1 MWTSRA
7 PDEALPG
14 SSELGAAGA
23 SRTPRASHMSSHGAA
38 SSCGDTERSVLH
50 GDSRALGTPVANGS
64 AVMRSDSKGDVR
76 LSRAGETHVSLEN
89 LTSSVPGATSWAPE
103 GNNSW
108 FLGRSIEAQPSGHTR
123 QSLPPGPDPQR
134 LKQVHVALG
143 RGLIV
148 LGLWSV
154 AWLFR
159 AGCLAYLLVQGAG
172 QEPLKAWCMSPS
184 LLCWYLGVAELLPS
198 FVWLTLVMQAAA
210 KASLLQR
217 EARPSGSSHGA
228 SETAE
233 LEEDQT
239 VTRENL
245 PGS

>member
-7 PDEALPG
+7 QDDALPG

-50 GDSRALGTPVANGS
+50 GDSRTLGTPVANGS
-64 AVMRSDSKGDVR
+64 AVMHADSRGDVR
-76 LSRAGETHVSLEN
+76 LSRGGETHVSLEN

-103 GNNSW
+103 GNNSC

-123 QSLPPGPDPQR
+123 QSLPPSPDPQR
-134 LKQVHVALG
+134 LRQVHVALG
-143 RGLIV
+143 RGLVV
-148 LGLWSV
+148 LGLWCA

-159 AGCLAYLLVQGAG
+159 AGCLAYLLLQAANN
-172 QEPLKAWCMSPS
+172 EPYKAWCMSPS
-184 LLCWYLGVAELLPS
+184 LLCWYLGISELLPS

-210 KASLLQR
+210 KASLQR
-217 EARPSGSSHGA
+217 RGARPSGSSHGA
-228 SETAE
+228 ASETAE
-233 LEEDQT
+233 PEEDQS
-239 VTRENL
+239 
-245 PGS
+245 GM